1 MNFSCSS
8 AEQALPA
15 RRTHHEGVLRMRV
28 ALAIQHIHVEKKV
41 GLTRQAEF
49 TALLAGAVV
58 DLAVAESGAEG
69 VDVVSKAS
77 EVVLRI
83 CHLAAAD
90 NEDCRSSASGL
101 DVLEAPIDVEK
112 GLVVIDE
119 EASLE

>member
-1 MNFSCSS
+1 M
-8 AEQALPA
+8 Q
-15 RRTHHEGVLRMRV
+15 V
-28 ALAIQHIHVEKKV
+28 ALAIQHIHVEKEV
-41 GLTRQAEF
+41 GLTRQAEP

-58 DLAVAESGAEG
+58 DLAVAESCAEG

-90 NEDCRSSASGL
+90 NEDCRGSASGL
-101 DVLEAPIDVEK
+101 DVLEAPIDVEQ